1 MKNAL
6 LTIIAGPCS
15 IDDNNIKE
23 IHEISEIEVTNREGK
38 KQRAIAGTRV
48 VGLKSRTELDASGSG
63 MGMDYAAYKKN
74 SEILLE
80 GGSIRDFEI
89 MPSAL
94 IAEEIARKTDMI
106 IATEVMNPVIQ
117 LPAFETRVGRGKLMP
132 WNPSVNQLGWQIET
146 MAAFARKN
154 GWHIGIKN
162 GKWIG
167 DHLETADHHE
177 YAGRT
182 TMEKTW
188 SGLVKYVQN
197 IDHDIVLIH
206 RGVDVPGKG
215 NFRNAPVHHIAK
227 RVKKDT
233 NVKLFFDPSH
243 SFGPKLRDHIV
254 EAVINAMEMKT
265 EDDEYLYDGV
275 LIETGTS
282 STDTEQHITVD
293 ELRFLTKQLAKKRD
307 LASPGKL
314 AAKNIK
320 GKSNKQNKSPGKK
333 AVVQYATS

>member
-1 MKNAL
+1 MKKQQI
-6 LTIIAGPCS
+6 TIIAGPCS
-15 IDDNNIKE
+15 VDENNIKE
-23 IHEISEIEVTNREGK
+23 IREISEIEVTNRQGK
-38 KQRAIAGTRV
+38 KQRAVAGTRI
-48 VGLKSRTELDASGSG
+48 VGLKSRTELDASGEG

-80 GGSIRDFEI
+80 GGTISDFEI

-94 IAEEIARKTDMI
+94 IAEEIAKDTNMI
-106 IATEVMNPVIQ
+106 IATEVMNPLIQ
-117 LPAFETRVGRGKLMP
+117 LPAFEQRVGRGKLMP

-146 MAAFARKN
+146 MAAFARRN

-177 YAGRT
+177 YKGRT

-188 SGLVKYVQN
+188 AGLVKYVQD
-197 IDHDIVLIH
+197 IEHDIVLIH

-243 SFGPKLRDHIV
+243 TYGPKLRDTIV
-254 EAVINAMEMKT
+254 EAVINAMDMKT
-265 EDDEYLYDGV
+265 DEGEYLYDGV
-275 LIETGTS
+275 LVETGTS

-293 ELRFLTKQLAKKRD
+293 ELRFLTKELAKKRD
-307 LASPGKL
+307 LVSPVEPK
-314 AAKNIK
+314 K
-320 GKSNKQNKSPGKK
+320 KSVSKKSVERY
-333 AVVQYATS
+333 AVR